1 MAVTKK
7 LRKAVSARDYVGIRD
22 ALWSRIA
29 LDPNF
34 SKGFPESLNYCFE
47 QGILEKDLYEEHD
60 NRPTSDE
67 VSNDNFSALC
77 GELSTNFSKERLEKI
92 KEIGR
97 KLYPVEEK
105 PKSQTSTQTSG
116 TRRTTVSSTKSDN
129 ADSGLLIAVGAGILI
144 GAIGGGILGGLL
156 LKKAVVGAI
165 AGAAIGVGVGAGIG
179 KASSTKYGD

>member
-1 MAVTKK
+1 MAVTEK
-7 LRKAVSARDYVGIRD
+7 LREAVSSRDYVGIRD

-34 SKGFPESLNYCFE
+34 SKGFPESLNYCLE
-47 QGILEKDLYEEHD
+47 QGILEKDLFEEHD
-60 NRPTSDE
+60 NRPMSDE

-116 TRRTTVSSTKSDN
+116 THRTTASSAKNDS
-129 ADSGLLIAVGAGILI
+129 ADSGLLIAVGAGVLL

-156 LKKAVVGAI
+156 LKKAVLGAV
-165 AGAAIGVGVGAGIG
+165 AGAAIGAGVAAGVG
-179 KASSTKYGD
+179 KTR

>member
-1 MAVTKK
+1 MAVTEK
-7 LRKAVSARDYVGIRD
+7 LKEVVSTRNYVGIRD
-22 ALWSRIA
+22 ALWSRIS

-34 SKGFPESLNYCFE
+34 SKGFLESWNYCLE
-47 QGILEKDLYEEHD
+47 QGIQEKDLYEDHD
-60 NRPTSDE
+60 NRPMSDE

-105 PKSQTSTQTSG
+105 PESQTSSISTDIHRTITS
-116 TRRTTVSSTKSDN
+116 SSSSGSE
-129 ADSGLLIAVGAGILI
+129 DSGLLFAVGAGLLI

-156 LKKAVVGAI
+156 FKKAILGAV
-165 AGAAIGVGVGAGIG
+165 AGAAIGAGVGVGIG
-179 KASSTKYGD
+179 KTTSNR

>member
-1 MAVTKK
+1 MAVSEK
-7 LRKAVSARDYVGIRD
+7 LKDAVSSRDYVGIRD

-34 SKGFPESLNYCFE
+34 SKGFPESLNYCLE

-60 NRPTSDE
+60 NRPMSDE

-97 KLYPVEEK
+97 KLYPAEEK
-105 PKSQTSTQTSG
+105 SQSQISSHSTERHRTMTS
-116 TRRTTVSSTKSDN
+116 SSSNDTG
-129 ADSGLLIAVGAGILI
+129 DSGLLFAVGAGILI
-144 GAIGGGILGGLL
+144 GAICGGILGGLL
-156 LKKAVVGAI
+156 LKKAVIGAV
-165 AGAAIGVGVGAGIG
+165 AGAAIGAGVGTGVG
-179 KASSTKYGD
+179 KTLSNK

>member
-1 MAVTKK
+1 MAVSEK
-7 LRKAVSARDYVGIRD
+7 LKEAVSSRDYVGIRD

-34 SKGFPESLNYCFE
+34 SKGFPESLNYCLE

-60 NRPTSDE
+60 NRPMSDE
-67 VSNDNFSALC
+67 IFNDNFSALC

-105 PKSQTSTQTSG
+105 AKSQTSSHSIETH
-116 TRRTTVSSTKSDN
+116 RTTTTSSNNDTG
-129 ADSGLLIAVGAGILI
+129 DSGLLLAVGARILI

-156 LKKAVVGAI
+156 LKNAVIGAI
-165 AGAAIGVGVGAGIG
+165 AGAAIGAVVGVG
-179 KASSTKYGD
+179 KTFSNK